1 VPRRP
6 RLTLPEV
13 TLHVL
18 QRGNNGGPC
27 FFDEDD
33 YQTYLDW
40 LQTYALETGCAVHA
54 YALMATRIHLLLTP
68 PTATAAA
75 KMMKHLSQ
83 RYVQHVN
90 AARDR
95 RGTLWEGRFRS
106 CMVAG
111 PYYVLACQRYIELSP
126 VRSGAVDHPAE
137 YHWSSY
143 RANASGEPSTLLT
156 PHPAYGALGA
166 DTETRLAGYREL
178 FHEPLDPELVE
189 QIRCAV
195 NGNYV
200 LAPPGFQ
207 ADLGRSLAQPV
218 TPGKPGRP
226 RKSRLPESGAAAPG
240 EV

>member
-1 VPRRP
+1 VSRRP
-6 RLTLPEV
+6 RLTLPGV

-18 QRGNNGGPC
+18 QRGNRGGPC

-40 LQTYALETGCAVHA
+40 LETYAMESGCAVHA

-68 PTATAAA
+68 PTSTAAA
-75 KMMKHLSQ
+75 KMMKHLGQ

-90 AARDR
+90 VARER
-95 RGTLWEGRFRS
+95 KGTLWEGRFRS

-111 PYYVLACQRYIELSP
+111 PDYVLACQRYIELSP

-143 RANASGEPSTLLT
+143 RANASGEKSTLLT
-156 PHPAYGALGA
+156 PHPAYAALGA
-166 DTETRLAGYREL
+166 DEDARLASYREL
-178 FHEPLDPELVE
+178 FHEPLDPELIE
-189 QIRCAV
+189 QIRSAV

-200 LAPPGFQ
+200 LASPEFQ
-207 ADLGRSLAQPV
+207 NEVARRLLQPV

-226 RKSRLPESGAAAPG
+226 RRRRDGEPASPAA
-240 EV
+240 